1 MSIEVGQ
8 KLQGK
13 VTGITNFGAFIDL
26 GEGKSGLVHIS
37 QVSNDFI
44 NNIND
49 ILSVGDVVTVKVMQI
64 ADDGKI
70 SLSIKQAMD
79 KPAQSQRT
87 EAPKVEREPVE
98 FKKDPKKYAKDGT
111 ELSEFDLMMKG
122 FLRQSEEH
130 LVAIKRSREGKRG
143 GRGGRKK

>member
-1 MSIEVGQ
+1 MAIEVGQ

-13 VTGITNFGAFIDL
+13 ITGITNFGAFVDL

-49 ILSVGDVVTVKVMQI
+49 VLAVGDEVAVKVMQI

-70 SLSIKQAMD
+70 SLSIKQATD
-79 KPAQSQRT
+79 QPEESYKKEPV
-87 EAPKVEREPVE
+87 KVESSFSAVN
-98 FKKDPKKYAKDGT
+98 KDPKKYAKDGT

-122 FLRQSEEH
+122 YLRQSEEH
-130 LVAIKRSREGKRG
+130 LIAIKRSREGKRG
-143 GRGGRKK
+143 GRGGRRK